1 MHTHANI
8 NDEMLPISD
17 TFSSLDR
24 DTSVEHDV
32 YLLNA
37 SGEVRYLEPIDAVIA
52 SSNVNS
58 ERIPGEVIMTGLTY
72 KELPELVK
80 IISAFWYYDEIS
92 DHFNNCNA
100 QEVMEYHNQSNL
112 ENLEIY
118 DYHHNIDS
126 KVRRLVGLC

>member
-1 MHTHANI
+1 MHTHVNV
-8 NDEMLPISD
+8 NDDMLPLSN
-17 TFSSLDR
+17 TFSSLDGY
-24 DTSVEHDV
+24 SAIGHDV

-37 SGEVRYLEPIDAVIA
+37 SGEVRYLEATETRI
-52 SSNVNS
+52 SGGESNS

-72 KELPELVK
+72 KELPGLVK
-80 IISAFWYYDEIS
+80 IISALRYYDEIS

-100 QEVMEYHNQSNL
+100 PEVMEYHNQSNL

-118 DYHHNIDS
+118 DYYHNIDS